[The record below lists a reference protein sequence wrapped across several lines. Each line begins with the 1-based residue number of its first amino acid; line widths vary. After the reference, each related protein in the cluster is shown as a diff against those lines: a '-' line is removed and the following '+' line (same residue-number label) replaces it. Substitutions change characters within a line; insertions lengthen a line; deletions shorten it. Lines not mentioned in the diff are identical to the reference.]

1 MVKYALWRCSSGIF
15 TKRTCCYAILLEFRN
30 RLSCI
35 ELKCVN
41 IGMYNGMASKIL
53 KIQTGTLKQV
63 AVELTSYP
71 SLPRASML
79 VAQAQG
85 HI

>member
-1 MVKYALWRCSSGIF
+1 
-15 TKRTCCYAILLEFRN
+15 
-30 RLSCI
+30 
-35 ELKCVN
+35 
-41 IGMYNGMASKIL
+41 MYNGMASKIL

-71 SLPRASML
+71 SLPRASVL